1 MGSTWAK
8 KVDMKK
14 SQRVIKER
22 SDYGP
27 IDRAKKGEV
36 GRATEPQDYPKTG
49 TANNTKVNRSAETP
63 PEAK

>member
-1 MGSTWAK
+1 
-8 KVDMKK
+8 MKK